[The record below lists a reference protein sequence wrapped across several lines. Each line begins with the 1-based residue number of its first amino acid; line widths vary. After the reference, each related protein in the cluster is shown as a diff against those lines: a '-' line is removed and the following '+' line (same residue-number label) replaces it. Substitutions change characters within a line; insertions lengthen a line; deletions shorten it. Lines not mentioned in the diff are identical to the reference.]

1 MITIESLV
9 EQGANVK
16 LEVTPADLKMFAESI
31 VQRTIMA
38 QQEERDAAMKREA
51 EETWLN
57 TKQVREL
64 LNVCEGTLN
73 LWAKRGYLVPVKVG
87 NKNMYARSDVRR
99 VQTGG
104 KSESVTSYCK
114 KRMEAEHTED
124 TGFPLEVFPQTVQS
138 VILDMARYEN
148 YKTEFIATAM
158 ISAVSAALGGTYRI
172 RIKGEWQSNAALY
185 IILVGR
191 PGLGKTPPL
200 EAAYRPIRKHDYALF
215 KAYESESEAWK
226 AAGENGKKPVLRR
239 TVVSDFTPESL
250 LLTHNNNP
258 RSVVI
263 LVDEIMG
270 MFNSANRYT
279 NGQLIEQLLT
289 AWSGGAL
296 DVTRVSSTIPVHI
309 EQPCINIVGTTQTKR
324 VHELLTK
331 GFEDNGLL
339 DRFLF
344 VLPKSWKMSKWTD
357 WDDGGEDRASLA
369 AACWE
374 QILGKVLALDYD
386 AGEDERLPHVL
397 SMNKEAKEYFFS
409 WWNRKVERINRIE
422 DDAEVDSREMKHPA
436 QVARLALLM
445 QVLRYASGESH
456 LQFVD
461 LASVK
466 AAIRLNGYFE
476 DSYRRIRSF
485 VAEDMCEDPPKVLLS
500 LLPDTFDT
508 KTAIATGKEQQNV
521 SERTVMNY
529 LKELC
534 RSGLLRKAKAGHY
547 EKVIYDKSG
556 QI

>member
-1 MITIESLV
+1 MTNIR
-9 EQGANVK
+9 
-16 LEVTPADLKMFAESI
+16 LELCNRI
-31 VQRTIMA
+31 
-38 QQEERDAAMKREA
+38 
-51 EETWLN
+51 
-57 TKQVREL
+57 
-64 LNVCEGTLN
+64 
-73 LWAKRGYLVPVKVG
+73 
-87 NKNMYARSDVRR
+87 
-99 VQTGG
+99 
-104 KSESVTSYCK
+104 
-114 KRMEAEHTED
+114 RMEAEHIND
-124 TGFPLEVFPQTVQS
+124 TDFPLEVFPQTMQS

-148 YKTEFIATAM
+148 YKAEFIATAM
-158 ISAVSAALGGTYRI
+158 LSAVSAALGGTYRI

-215 KAYESESEAWK
+215 KAYETELEVWK

-258 RSVVI
+258 RSVAI

-296 DVTRVSSTIPVHI
+296 DVTRVSSTIPIHI

-357 WDDGGEDRASLA
+357 WDDGGVDRAALPA
-369 AACWE
+369 ARWE
-374 QILGKVLALDYD
+374 QILSKVLALDYD
-386 AGEDERLPHVL
+386 IGEEERMPHVL
-397 SMNKEAKEYFFS
+397 SMDREAKEYFYS
-409 WWNRKVERINRIE
+409 WWNRKVERINLIE

-445 QVLRYASGESH
+445 QVLRYASGEGN
-456 LQFVD
+456 LQSVD
-461 LASVK
+461 TASVK

-485 VAEDMCEDPPKVLLS
+485 VAEDMCEEPPKVLLS

-508 KTAIATGKEQQNV
+508 KTAIAIGKELQNV

-534 RSGLLRKAKAGHY
+534 RSRLLRKSKAGHY
-547 EKVIYDKSG
+547 EKIIYDESGKSDESDNELSTPDCNG
-556 QI
+556 